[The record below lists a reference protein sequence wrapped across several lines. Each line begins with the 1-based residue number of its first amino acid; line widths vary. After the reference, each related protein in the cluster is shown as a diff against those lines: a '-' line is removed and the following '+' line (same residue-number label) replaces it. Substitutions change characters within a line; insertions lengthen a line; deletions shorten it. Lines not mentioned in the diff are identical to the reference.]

1 MLPASVRVPFLLS
14 LALRGLARPI
24 AYANHDVTPTKHEPG
39 KPNASVGS
47 RRPTTPT
54 RVAEFLA
61 HRRYFTPLA
70 SQTASEYRQVRRAA
84 STALVATTPCSTT
97 SWPAW
102 QTTPG
107 YHMALCGRLI
117 DKGKTGQQPTVNTA
131 GAHDAMLVENKC
143 F

>member
-1 MLPASVRVPFLLS
+1 MLYCTAVKAIFSKPLSCNDDFQRLGNYVIFTVVDSQALLS
-14 LALRGLARPI
+14 
-24 AYANHDVTPTKHEPG
+24 
-39 KPNASVGS
+39 
-47 RRPTTPT
+47 TTSFSLPSKL
-54 RVAEFLA
+54 AEFLA